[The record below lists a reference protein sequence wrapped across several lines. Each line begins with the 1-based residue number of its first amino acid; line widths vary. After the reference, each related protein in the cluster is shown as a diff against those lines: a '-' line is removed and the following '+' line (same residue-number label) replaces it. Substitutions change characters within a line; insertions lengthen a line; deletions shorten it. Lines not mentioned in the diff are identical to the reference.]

1 MHRPIR
7 VQVGGNI
14 LRVNAMGPM
23 VKVDEAR
30 YDGGKESI
38 RKEEEE
44 KAFLERRFRF
54 ISLMQT
60 GTHELPYS
68 L

>member
-1 MHRPIR
+1 
-7 VQVGGNI
+7 
-14 LRVNAMGPM
+14 MGPM

>member
-1 MHRPIR
+1 MT
-7 VQVGGNI
+7 
-14 LRVNAMGPM
+14 
-23 VKVDEAR
+23 
-30 YDGGKESI
+30 GGKESI

-44 KAFLERRFRF
+44 AFLERRFRF